1 MLLVLSTSAVEV
13 KESLHFR
20 IVFVF
25 RYFPETYT
33 KNEVDA
39 AIANTLKRAPDR
51 KGGGVRKKRLEV
63 DFSADETENGNML
76 IGLEEDKDTSIDS
89 FDEI

>member
-20 IVFVF
+20 IAFVF

-39 AIANTLKRAPDR
+39 AIANR
-51 KGGGVRKKRLEV
+51 
-63 DFSADETENGNML
+63 
-76 IGLEEDKDTSIDS
+76 
-89 FDEI
+89 